1 LIISTKFYSEWSGF
15 NHRCLRVCRA
25 YWHNTLAI
33 LKLTLINHVLSY
45 FKFKSN
51 KYSDTV
57 NRIFNDLAWYYW
69 ISSMHIKMNIIS
81 ITDNRIIISL
91 YASKTCTESA
101 WNRQTLFC
109 PKMLYFFQNQ
119 ILKTSSNTSTHLAKP
134 ICETLLVSK
143 WFLRKMSF
151 SHRFEKVTL
160 FVKTGT
166 YILLIAFINMM
177 IYGLILYFLESFI
190 RYAWSYKCPCCSGQ
204 DHFKMRVRH
213 WVKFG
218 SSFWQVIFWLKICF
232 WTSKILM
239 HPQNYIYILQI
250 PWNIT

>member
-109 PKMLYFFQNQ
+109 PKMQIFFS
-119 ILKTSSNTSTHLAKP
+119 KPRFDTSSNTSTLLHQ
-134 ICETLLVSK
+134 IYETLLVSK

-151 SHRFEKVTL
+151 SHRFMKRLRSFCQNRYLYFTHN
-160 FVKTGT
+160 
-166 YILLIAFINMM
+166 FINMM

-190 RYAWSYKCPCCSGQ
+190 RYAWS
-204 DHFKMRVRH
+204 
-213 WVKFG
+213 
-218 SSFWQVIFWLKICF
+218 
-232 WTSKILM
+232 
-239 HPQNYIYILQI
+239 
-250 PWNIT
+250 